1 MDAVV
6 SFVDH
11 SKFVPLVDKT
21 EFPQLLL
28 TVTTGAEGTVIGA
41 AVPEPAELVHPP
53 TVCVTV

>member
-6 SFVDH
+6 SPVDQ

-28 TVTTGAEGTVIGA
+28 TVTTGAEGKVIGA
-41 AVPEPAELVHPP
+41 AVPEPAELVHPL